1 MTMMTWGRFLLL
13 WGLAG
18 VAVSFAPALILM
30 LLPGWQVE
38 MLRLIATM
46 LTLTVTPLMAV
57 IASVGAILLLV
68 GVIRRGRP

>member
-1 MTMMTWGRFLLL
+1 MTMMTWGRFLTI
-13 WGLAG
+13 WGMAG
-18 VAVSFAPALILM
+18 AALSLAPALILM
-30 LLPGWQVE
+30 LLPGWEVD

-68 GVIRRGRP
+68 GAIRRGRP